1 MPKILFI
8 AAHRKDRSPSQ
19 RFRFE
24 QYLDF
29 LGQNGFEVEFSP
41 LLTQEDDKI
50 LYSKGKY
57 FEKSRL
63 LLRCMDRRKKDLKK
77 AEEADII
84 FIQREAFLTRSIRY
98 EKGFRALGKKMVF
111 DFDDSIW
118 LSNVSDANRKFNWL
132 KNAAKT
138 SQLIGMSDMIFAGN
152 AYLSEYAKKFNKN
165 VFIVPTTI
173 DTNEYTRIKKENS
186 IDKICIGW
194 SGSIT
199 TIQHFEFAVPFMRE
213 IKKKYGDKI
222 EIKVIGDGNYVNEEL
237 GIKGLAWNKASE
249 IKELS
254 SFDIG
259 IMPLPDDEWAKGK
272 CGLKGLQYMAL
283 EIPTIMSPV
292 GVNSEIIQDG
302 KNGFLASTTE
312 EWVSAI
318 SRLIESEEARLKM
331 GKEARKTVEEKYS
344 VDANKQLYLQLLN
357 KCLEKK

>member
-24 QYLDF
+24 QYLEF
-29 LGQNGFEVEFSP
+29 LNNNGFETEFSP
-41 LLTQEDDKI
+41 LLTEEDDKI

-63 LLRCMDRRKKDLKK
+63 LLRCIDRRKKDLKK
-77 AEEADII
+77 ADEADII
-84 FIQREAFLTRSIRY
+84 FIQREAFLTRSVRF
-98 EKGFRALGKKMVF
+98 EKGFKSLGKKIVF

-118 LSNVSDANRKFNWL
+118 LSNVSDANKKFNWL
-132 KNAAKT
+132 KNPGKT
-138 SQLIGMSDMIFAGN
+138 SQIIEMSDMIFAGN
-152 AYLSEYAKKFNKN
+152 AYLAEYAKNFNKN

-173 DTNEYTRIKKENS
+173 DTNEYVRIPAKKSDN
-186 IDKICIGW
+186 KIRIGW

-199 TIQHFEFAVPFMRE
+199 TIQHFEFAVPFLRE
-213 IKKKYGDKI
+213 IKKKYGDRI
-222 EIKVIGDGNYVNEEL
+222 EIKVIGDGQYVNEEL
-237 GIKGLAWNKASE
+237 GVKGLPWSKNDE

-292 GVNSEIIQDG
+292 GVNSEII
-302 KNGFLASTTE
+302 KNRVNGFLATTTD
-312 EWVSAI
+312 EWVKAI
-318 SRLIESEEARLKM
+318 SELTESEEMRNRVGVA
-331 GKEARKTVEEKYS
+331 ARKTVETKYS
-344 VDANKQLYLQLLN
+344 VEANKNVYLDLLN
-357 KCLEKK
+357 RCIKK